1 MERIDHSGN
10 PLGEPGLKISIF
22 MSVFNVHVNRT
33 PVGGSIERIDYHAG
47 KFFSANLDKASEQN
61 ENNQVT
67 LQTPD
72 SQKIVVIQIAGLIAR
87 RIVCWVTTGDLLDRG
102 QRFGLIRFGSR
113 LELFLPDNATVI
125 AEKGQR
131 VTAGETIVGYLQ

>member
-1 MERIDHSGN
+1 M
-10 PLGEPGLKISIF
+10 LG
-22 MSVFNVHVNRT
+22 
-33 PVGGSIERIDYHAG
+33 Y
-47 KFFSANLDKASEQN
+47 
-61 ENNQVT
+61 
-67 LQTPD
+67 
-72 SQKIVVIQIAGLIAR
+72 
-87 RIVCWVTTGDLLDRG
+87 TGDLLDRG